1 MENEK
6 LPDISELIQLMFV
19 GLMGANKEI
28 NKVLKA
34 FHEKHDKPS
43 DGFLFYE
50 FLAHQPLYKEPPTGS
65 FNKTWIFSPFPHR
78 LARRSLVMTEEE
90 FAKNEILINMD
101 TDQFTQR
108 LYKYWKNKNDKDVNM
123 MNIKGIL
130 NLEFMPLET
139 PFIDPQKFYNPF
151 FVKISNY
158 TINKMEKLYD
168 ELPATGNIITDN
180 INKKSFKTLKKLRG
194 PLLDDKNEVTSILIP
209 IASSEIF
216 YGDLM
221 VLLPY
226 FKKIEIEEI
235 EYENKLK
242 QLAAELLTY
251 IKKHYVPA
259 LALIH
264 EHFFEN
270 LISKQKKIGIS
281 ELMGQYDVWLQNDKI
296 EASYYS
302 PICRRATMDD
312 KQEREKSCYKCDY
325 FGWEESS
332 DNVVEKYLHK
342 LWQDRKTLSEPKYI
356 VESLFFK
363 NRLRT
368 APEMLEVLESF
379 LKPSKAKLKK
389 DDDLLPSILVVA
401 SPGAGKEDVPKLIKL
416 FSDCYNR
423 GKTYK
428 LNMASLKPDAI
439 VPVAMV
445 GGEITL
451 EASSPAWK
459 EAYKLKGILGNIRKD
474 LHDKFKGFLKDLPKK
489 AEDYENKLGV
499 CIKTILVEIG
509 RIISGIEIPNVNIIG
524 NKNIIIGKIEENKTA
539 SSERGKNYLEI
550 ERGINELKD
559 QIKNIEQQLAK
570 EEQKHIQQSK
580 TKLITINKLIPKLQN
595 VNKLNQRGCTGT
607 FECFAE
613 KLNQLGQDEKL
624 IVKKLYGRFPTIV
637 LDELNSMSIESQGVL
652 LRFLENAE
660 ITPIGGYEDEMLV
673 DGEDDK
679 AYREFITDFLVVG
692 LMNEDPEAITREE
705 AIRFLEKEKYIGGL
719 LGDLLYEHILKIR
732 RLRPDLRSR
741 MMRNGIFKMP
751 KLAEHRADIP
761 VIFYGLM
768 DKYKGD
774 YFVNGKIRIT
784 MDALE
789 YLMSPEWDWP
799 ENVRLLETLTKKVV
813 EIVYEDYE
821 DKEDKLII
829 VRERHIRKAMK
840 EIGMLK
846 ESGICEK

>member
-1 MENEK
+1 MEKEK
-6 LPDISELIQLMFV
+6 LADISELIQLMFV
-19 GLMGANKEI
+19 GLMGANNEI

-43 DGFLFYE
+43 HGFLFYE
-50 FLAHQPLYKEPPTGS
+50 FLVHQPLYKEPPTDS
-65 FNKTWIFSPFPHR
+65 FNNTWIFSPFPHR

-90 FAKNEILINMD
+90 IAKNEILINMD

-123 MNIKGIL
+123 TNIKNIL
-130 NLEFMPLET
+130 NLEFMPLKT
-139 PFIDPQKFYNPF
+139 PFIDPQEFYNPF

-158 TINKMEKLYD
+158 TIKKMEKLYD
-168 ELPATGNIITDN
+168 ELLLTAKTITDK

-194 PLLDDKNEVTSILIP
+194 PLLGDENELTSLLIP

-221 VLLPY
+221 VLIPY
-226 FKKIEIEEI
+226 FKKIEIEKI

-242 QLAAELLTY
+242 QLASELLKCV
-251 IKKHYVPA
+251 KKHYVPA

-281 ELMGQYDVWLQNDKI
+281 ELMGQYDVRLQNNNI
-296 EASYYS
+296 GASYYS

-312 KQEREKSCYKCDY
+312 RQEREKSCYKCDY

-342 LWQDRKTLSEPKYI
+342 LWQDRKTLSEPNYI

-416 FSDCYNR
+416 FSDFYNR

-451 EASSPAWK
+451 ESSSPAWK
-459 EAYKLKGILGNIRKD
+459 EAYKLEGILGNIRKD
-474 LHDKFKGFLKDLPKK
+474 LHVKFKDFLKDLPKK
-489 AEDYENKLGV
+489 AEDYEKKLGG
-499 CIKTILVEIG
+499 CIKTILVEIAG
-509 RIISGIEIPNVNIIG
+509 IISGIRIPNINVKIIKTKI
-524 NKNIIIGKIEENKTA
+524 KNINITIKKIEKNKIA
-539 SSERGKNYLEI
+539 SSEWGKNYLEI
-550 ERGINELKD
+550 EKEINEIKD
-559 QIKNIEQQLAK
+559 QIKIIEQQLAK
-570 EEQKHIQQSK
+570 KDKKHIQQSK
-580 TKLITINKLIPKLQN
+580 TKLITINKLIPNLQN

-624 IVKKLYGRFPTIV
+624 IVKKLFGRFPTIV
-637 LDELNSMSIESQGVL
+637 LDELNSMSIGSQGVL

-660 ITPIGGYEDEMLV
+660 ITPIGGYEDEMWV
-673 DGEDDK
+673 DGKDDK

-692 LMNEDPEAITREE
+692 LMNEDPEAISREA
-705 AIRFLEKEKYIGGL
+705 AIRFLE
-719 LGDLLYEHILKIR
+719 
-732 RLRPDLRSR
+732 
-741 MMRNGIFKMP
+741 N
-751 KLAEHRADIP
+751 
-761 VIFYGLM
+761 
-768 DKYKGD
+768 
-774 YFVNGKIRIT
+774 
-784 MDALE
+784 
-789 YLMSPEWDWP
+789 
-799 ENVRLLETLTKKVV
+799 
-813 EIVYEDYE
+813 
-821 DKEDKLII
+821 
-829 VRERHIRKAMK
+829 
-840 EIGMLK
+840 
-846 ESGICEK
+846 